1 MCLDDKN
8 FISTLKGK
16 YSELDCL
23 LEKYNQI
30 EHKIKNISGGV
41 QRNGSM
47 VVVILKLEKL
57 ELKREIQKFL
67 GKESDMASSKHMM

>member
-1 MCLDDKN
+1 MYLECNKSI
-8 FISTLKGK
+8 FTLKGK
-16 YSELDCL
+16 YPEFDCL

-30 EHKIKNISGGV
+30 EQKIKHLSGGE

-47 VVVILKLEKL
+47 VVVILKLERL

-67 GKESDMASSKHMM
+67 EEKIDV